1 MNPSQFQF
9 CTILITLIS
18 LFHPSTTQATSS
30 KLIQDICNQASKI
43 PPTKL
48 QDCLAAFASDPT
60 APTADLKGLAQIALK
75 SGETNATEGVKHIN
89 SLLAGGSA
97 ALSPDQKAALKSCAS
112 WFDASRLS
120 FRSSFNEL
128 DEDVQTANYDAK
140 IAGDDARNCHET
152 LAKGKVSED
161 SVEVRVGYL
170 QLYSNVAGVITDRL
184 DV

>member
-1 MNPSQFQF
+1 MNPIQFQF

-18 LFHPSTTQATSS
+18 LFHLSTTQASSS
-30 KLIQDICNQASKI
+30 KLIQEICNQASQI

-60 APTADLKGLAQIALK
+60 APTADLRGLAKIALK

-89 SLLAGGSA
+89 SLLARGK
-97 ALSPDQKAALKSCAS
+97 ALSPGQKAALKSCAS
-112 WFDASRLS
+112 WFDASRHE
-120 FRSSFNEL
+120 FRSALKEL
-128 DEDVQTANYDAK
+128 GDDIANYDAK
-140 IAGDDARNCHET
+140 IAGDYARVCHEI
-152 LAKGKVSED
+152 LAKGKVSEG

-170 QLYSNVAGVITDRL
+170 QLYSNVAAVITDRL